1 MGENTCLLGGGGGG
15 GGAHTSGLDFN
26 NGSG

>member
-1 MGENTCLLGGGGGG
+1 MGENTCSLLGGEG

>member
-1 MGENTCLLGGGGGG
+1 VGGGG

-26 NGSG
+26 NGSGRYFNKINLW